1 MYKLIVLLVMTGT
14 MFGQAPAA
22 KPQTTAILR
31 KPAMAAKTG
40 VDTVIELVNNGM
52 SEGLVIKQLQRE
64 GRAYA
69 LTTPDL
75 LKLQK
80 AGVSENIINVMMD
93 PKTNIV
99 AQTDPPSSHNEV
111 PPTKDPTPGGASAT
125 PAPPPP
131 ANADIA
137 ASTAMDTPYPADL
150 TDLPPV
156 RKRRVVVAPFGFG
169 ASKDP
174 SQTAAAYSANPW
186 IAALQY
192 RSAMAAGATGQNT
205 TEDIGRGIQALVM
218 SRLQQANVV
227 TVLDRDPA
235 VQEEP
240 KYGVSSAVDQSNRP
254 RIGRIKGADCVVTG
268 NITIFG
274 RDDKTT
280 KKGGGALGL
289 IPWKGIAGVGG
300 GVTKK
305 EEKAVVAL
313 ELRLVDAETSEVLLP
328 ISVRGESKR
337 KSKTLDLGGI
347 GIGGGGAA
355 GGGFQN
361 AVTSSGFANT
371 IMGEATMDAVDQIVK
386 QIQEK
391 IPQLPVKPR
400 KIEGR
405 VASITP
411 NGVYMA
417 LGSHD
422 GVLLGDRYE
431 VRQIDNQVLDPQ
443 TKEPIATEA
452 VKVGEL
458 VVTEV
463 DEKSAI
469 GIYGGHPLSPD
480 YITGKGYQVRLMK

>member
-1 MYKLIVLLVMTGT
+1 MYKLIVLILMAGT
-14 MFGQAPAA
+14 LLAQTPAA
-22 KPQTTAILR
+22 RPQTQATLR
-31 KPAMAAKTG
+31 KPPVAAKSG
-40 VDTVIELVNNGM
+40 VDTVIQLVTNGM
-52 SEGLVIKQLQRE
+52 SESLVIKQLQSE
-64 GRAYA
+64 GKAYA

-93 PKTNIV
+93 PKTTV
-99 AQTDPPSSHNEV
+99 LAHADQPPNPGGSSAS
-111 PPTKDPTPGGASAT
+111 KDPTPGGAALA
-125 PAPPPP
+125 PAPPP
-131 ANADIA
+131 AADSA
-137 ASTAMDTPYPADL
+137 ASTAADTPYPADL
-150 TDLPPV
+150 PNLPPM

-169 ASKDP
+169 ALKD
-174 SQTAAAYSANPW
+174 TTYAAGSYSANPW
-186 IAALQY
+186 IALLQA
-192 RSAMAAGATGQNT
+192 RNAAAAGSPYQNMT
-205 TEDIGRGIQALVM
+205 DDIGKGIQALVM

-227 TVLDRDPA
+227 TVLDRNPA
-235 VQEEP
+235 VEEEL
-240 KYGVSSAVDQSNRP
+240 KYAVSSQVDQGSKP
-254 RIGRIKGADCVVTG
+254 KIGRIKGADCIVTG

-280 KKGGGALGL
+280 KKGGGLGGL
-289 IPWKGIAGVGG
+289 LWGKGGG
-300 GVTKK
+300 LGGFGVTKK

-313 ELRLVDAETSEVLLP
+313 ELRLVDAETSEMLLP
-328 ISVRGESKR
+328 ISVRGESKK
-337 KSKTLDLGGI
+337 KSTNLNLEGL

-371 IMGEATMDAVDQIVK
+371 IMGEATIAAVDDIVK
-386 QIQEK
+386 QIREK
-391 IPQLPVKPR
+391 IPQLPVKTR

-422 GVLLGDRYE
+422 GVLPGDRYE
-431 VRQIDNQVLDPQ
+431 VRQINRQVFDPQ

-480 YITGKGYQVRLMK
+480 YITSTGYQVRLMSK